1 MQDTFCSR
9 DFLESLIQIT
19 ERFGADND
27 DRKEI
32 IAGINKVMKELSA
45 CEEND
50 FKEIVNH
57 LYDGMCILDG
67 NGVFLFVNKAYSKIM
82 GIKKEDIV
90 GKDVREL
97 EGKLYTGAVSP
108 EVIRRKE
115 QVNSVGVSLLNGN
128 KVLITG
134 LPIFDKDG
142 NVKRVVCNHR
152 EMTDLLEMRA
162 KLEDSEKKLKAVKKH
177 ELIQNQEIE
186 HLRKQQIFKDEIIG
200 RSSQMRNILNL
211 ARQVAGIEATVLI
224 TGETG
229 TGKEVI
235 ANEIYFNSPRKNGP
249 FIKLNCAAIPAN
261 LLESEL
267 FGYQKGAFT
276 GAHTAGKIGL
286 FELANKGTLLL
297 DELGDMPME
306 LQAKLL
312 RAIQDKEI
320 TRIGGTERIKLDVRI
335 IAATNKNLREEVN
348 KGVFREDLFYR
359 LNVIPINIPP
369 LRERREDIE
378 DLARHFL
385 NVFNRKY
392 SKAVE
397 ISESGFRLLEEYSW
411 PGNIRELQNI
421 IERLV
426 VISSNEQIVN
436 ELQLANMLSLRPLKA
451 AEYCKRVLS
460 LKEMVENVE
469 RTALE
474 KALSEYKTTRAAA
487 QALQVDQS
495 TIVKKAKKLGL
506 SISR

>member
-1 MQDTFCSR
+1 MQNAARLGPEEQDT
-9 DFLESLIQIT
+9 
-19 ERFGADND
+19 ERIVKGL
-27 DRKEI
+27 KQV
-32 IAGINKVMKELSA
+32 IAELNT

-50 FKEIVNH
+50 FKEIVDH

-67 NGVFLFVNKAYSKIM
+67 KGVFLFVNKAYSKIM

-90 GKDVREL
+90 GCDVREL
-97 EGKLYTGAVSP
+97 EGKLYRGAVSP
-108 EVIRRKE
+108 EVIKRKV

-162 KLEDSEKKLKAVKKH
+162 KLEDSQKKLKEVKKH

-186 HLRKQQIFKDEIIG
+186 HLRKQQIFRDDIIG
-200 RSSQMRNILNL
+200 LSAQMGNILNL
-211 ARQVAGIEATVLI
+211 VRQVAGIEATVLI

-235 ANEIYFNSPRKNGP
+235 ANEIYFNSNRKNGP

-276 GAHTAGKIGL
+276 GANTAGKIGL

-306 LQAKLL
+306 LQVKLL

-335 IAATNKNLREEVN
+335 IAATNKNLREEVE

-369 LRERREDIE
+369 LRERKEDIE
-378 DLARHFL
+378 HLARHFL
-385 NVFNRKY
+385 NIFNRKY
-392 SKAVE
+392 NKAVE
-397 ISESGFRLLEEYSW
+397 ISESGYRLLEEYHW

-426 VISSNEQIVN
+426 VISSNEQVIN
-436 ELQLANMLSLRPLKA
+436 ENQLANMLSIKTLKA
-451 AEYCKRVLS
+451 ADNCKKALS

-469 RTALE
+469 RKALE
-474 KALSEYKTTRAAA
+474 KALKDYGTTRAAA
-487 QALQVDQS
+487 KALHVDQS
-495 TIVKKAKKLGL
+495 TIVKKAKRLGL